1 MRKNNGW
8 TVCRLI
14 AAPPPQ
20 RHVALTVQVLNVF
33 RVLWLFIVADSE
45 SEYVRRVHCS
55 LSLVTFRSVS
65 QAVASIITGNLGVT
79 AACRITSSLIDT
91 HWTHYPVLPA
101 RSFISLKGYGIVH
114 SFHGFVATDST
125 HIFSFKH
132 NDWYSKEFNCNYLFN
147 RTTIGQQLN
156 KYRK

>member
-1 MRKNNGW
+1 MGE
-8 TVCRLI
+8 LS

-33 RVLWLFIVADSE
+33 RVLWLFIVADTE

-101 RSFISLKGYGIVH
+101 RSFISLRVTALFIPSTASWPLTRLTSSLSNTMIDTAKSSI
-114 SFHGFVATDST
+114 ATIYLT
-125 HIFSFKH
+125 EHQLV
-132 NDWYSKEFNCNYLFN
+132 YS
-147 RTTIGQQLN
+147 
-156 KYRK
+156 